1 MIGVLHA
8 YSRTNAG
15 DGLLVDLTLDRLA
28 RCGIAVSDVVLVA
41 LDPDSFAEVPHRVAV
56 GARGRA
62 LAWELV
68 PAVARA
74 LASGASAVAR
84 RPVGALAR
92 ELAVC
97 DAVVAVGGGYLRA
110 VDATSSIGTALNH
123 LGQLALAGRA
133 PVPSLY
139 LPQSIGPLKG
149 PVGAAVRRGLRHVDA
164 VCARDRWSA
173 AELADYPNVF
183 HVPDLAV
190 LELAERFD
198 QIEHAGTGGRV
209 ALVARRVGHA
219 GGYEDHLVRLAGE
232 LGDRA
237 VWVVQTAGDRTKSD
251 AAHYERLG
259 VTASGSLADMLA
271 TRDLSAVVSVR
282 LHGALMAMRAG
293 VPAIHLSY
301 DRKGPAAFGDLG
313 LAGWCFDVRDVGAA
327 DLHTV
332 VKRLVDDASA
342 YWDRLGAQACRLRRA
357 SDELDELVRT
367 TVRC

>member
-8 YSRTNAG
+8 YSRTNSG

-41 LDPDSFAEVPHRVAV
+41 LDPDSFPEVPHRVAV
-56 GARGRA
+56 GARGRG

-68 PAVARA
+68 PAVGRA
-74 LASGASAVAR
+74 VASGASAAAR
-84 RPVGALAR
+84 RPIGALAR
-92 ELAVC
+92 ALAAC
-97 DAVVAVGGGYLRA
+97 DALVAVGGGYLRA

-123 LGQLALAGRA
+123 LPQLALAAGA

-149 PVGAAVRRGLRHVDA
+149 PVGAAVGRGLRHVDA

-173 AELADYPNVF
+173 ADLVEYPNVSQ
-183 HVPDLAV
+183 VPDLAV
-190 LELAERFD
+190 LELAEHLD
-198 QIEHAGTGGRV
+198 QIERAGAGGRV
-209 ALVARRVGHA
+209 GLVARQVGHA
-219 GGYEDHLVRLAGE
+219 VGYEDHLLRLAGE

-237 VWVVQTAGDRTKSD
+237 VWVVQTTGDRTKSD
-251 AAHYERLG
+251 AVHYERLG
-259 VTASGSLADMLA
+259 VTASGSLADLLA

-301 DRKGPAAFGDLG
+301 DRKGPAAFGNLG
-313 LAGWCFDVRDVGAA
+313 LADWCFDVRDVGGA
-327 DLHTV
+327 DLRNV
-332 VKRLVDDASA
+332 VKGLVGDATA
-342 YWDRLGAQACRLRRA
+342 YWDRLDGQKARLRGA
-357 SDELDELVRT
+357 SEELDELVRT
-367 TVRC
+367 TLRC